1 MASTQRQ
8 IQPVFQAASR
18 FEAFDVSVKSQP
30 PQLGRLQGKTNSCLK
45 KKKKKASG
53 ICCSREK
60 NPRPLRCQNPK
71 LLEQVQFKMCACLN
85 C

>member
-45 KKKKKASG
+45 KKKKK
-53 ICCSREK
+53 R
-60 NPRPLRCQNPK
+60 
-71 LLEQVQFKMCACLN
+71 QVFVAAGRKIHAL
-85 C
+85 

>member
-45 KKKKKASG
+45 KKKKSVRYLLQQG
-53 ICCSREK
+53 EK
-60 NPRPLRCQNPK
+60 STPSKVSKPK
-71 LLEQVQFKMCACLN
+71 VVGTGAV
-85 C
+85 